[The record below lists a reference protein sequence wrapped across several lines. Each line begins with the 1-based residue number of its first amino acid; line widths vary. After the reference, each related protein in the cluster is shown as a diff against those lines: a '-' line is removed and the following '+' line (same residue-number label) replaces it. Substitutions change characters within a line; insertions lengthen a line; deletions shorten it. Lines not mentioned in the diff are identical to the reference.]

1 MSAKKWVFALVAI
14 AVCSASAW
22 GSPAGACSCPCSCP
36 CGDDASGQQWQKAI
50 LLSETGGDGAALP
63 GQVVPSTLP
72 QRQDPGQQAA
82 DLPGLPSTLL
92 LSLAGFLCVT
102 LIRDRRAWLAIPFA
116 AFAAFGSLGRAISR
130 EAERSEATQAAK
142 STSLLP
148 GAQAQWDA
156 LHAGRYLVQA
166 GRGEGA
172 ATLLAERALAGA
184 VARHRFLAPVAHQSA
199 CLAPGG
205 WASPQD
211 YLPVGLLSDNGF
223 AAVRKSCPSLTFQRA
238 PPLCA

>member
-1 MSAKKWVFALVAI
+1 VFVKNWVFALLAI
-14 AVCSASAW
+14 AVCSASVWA
-22 GSPAGACSCPCSCP
+22 SPASAGSCP

-50 LLSETGGDGAALP
+50 VLSESGGDGAALP

-72 QRQDPGQQAA
+72 QRQDPGQQAP

-102 LIRDRRAWLAIPFA
+102 LVRDRRAWLAIPFA
-116 AFAAFGSLGRAISR
+116 VFAAVGSLGRAISR
-130 EAERSEATQAAK
+130 EAERSEATRAAE

-156 LHAGRYLVQA
+156 LHAGRYLVQTH
-166 GRGEGA
+166 GGEGA
-172 ATLLAERALAGA
+172 TSALSDHLLGRSGDAQRPG
-184 VARHRFLAPVAHQSA
+184 VSGSARVAHQNT
-199 CLAPGG
+199 CPPPGE
-205 WASPQD
+205 WASLQS
-211 YLPVGLLSDNGF
+211 YLLVGLLPDSGF
-223 AAVRKSCPSLTFQRA
+223 ASVRKPSVFLTFQRA